1 MLPFKQH
8 KKKIIAGTFCFGLFI
23 WFVCCLPNPL
33 FKDSYSVILNDNSG
47 NLLSAKIAE
56 DGQWR
61 FPESVALNTK
71 FSKCILAYEDEYFH
85 YHPGINPVSIWRAI
99 KQNSKAG
106 KVVSGGSTI
115 TMQLARLARKNK
127 PRTYYEKI
135 IEIILALRIELGYP
149 KSQILN
155 LYASHAPFGT
165 NVVGI
170 EAASWRYFG
179 RSQKQLSW
187 AECAT
192 LAVLPNSP
200 SIIYPGKNQEK
211 LRQKRNKLLY
221 KIYELKHID
230 EETYQLAIQEPLPQ
244 KPFPLPNRSR
254 HLLNRVVAENKAESK
269 FRTTINSEVQNRVL
283 DILTRHASQLKHNEI
298 HNVCALIIDVNKN
311 EVVSYIGNTPIKD
324 KEPHGED
331 VDVIVAN
338 RSTGSLLK
346 PYLYG
351 FMANDGQLLPNMLVP
366 DVPTQIAG
374 YVPQNFD
381 FTYDGAVPAKQ
392 ALARSLNIPAVKLLQ
407 QYTVEKFLDRLKQ
420 IGLSSMNRSADN
432 YGLSLILGGG
442 ESKLWDMCS
451 AYSSMARVLN
461 KYNSEG
467 NYFNEDWHKP
477 IYIIN
482 DATKKKKQSN
492 SQIPLISASSIWL
505 MFEAM
510 AEVGRPDIDA
520 SWQRLGNAQK
530 IAWKTG
536 TSFGFRDGWAI
547 GITGNYVVGVWV
559 GNADG
564 EGRPGLTGISSAAP
578 ILFEIFG
585 ALPKSNWFKM
595 PVNDLKQVMVC
606 KQSGCLASA
615 NCSDSKKEWIP
626 KHSNVSVTC
635 KYHKPIHLDATGM
648 YRVTDACMSPMEM
661 KTVSWFVLP
670 PVEEYYFKTKNP
682 SYKTL
687 PPYKPGCEP
696 LIEKSMEMIYP
707 KSNTV
712 IYVPYELS
720 GEQGK
725 TVFELAHR
733 NPGNTV
739 FWHLDGTLM
748 GTTTDI
754 HQLGLS
760 PAKGKHMLSLSDNY
774 GETLNIPFE
783 VVSEKK

>member
-1 MLPFKQH
+1 MLSFKQH
-8 KKKIIAGTFCFGLFI
+8 KKETIAIIIGLGLFI
-23 WFVCCLPNPL
+23 WFLCCLPNPL
-33 FKDSYSVILNDNSG
+33 FKDSYSVILNDREG

-61 FPESVALNTK
+61 FPESEVLNPK
-71 FSKCILAYEDEYFH
+71 FSKCILAYEDEYFY
-85 YHPGINPVSIWRAI
+85 YHPGINPASIWRAI
-99 KQNSKAG
+99 KQNRKAG

-115 TMQLARLARKNK
+115 TMQLARLARKNR
-127 PRTYYEKI
+127 PRIYYEKL
-135 IEIILALRIELGYP
+135 IEMILALRMEAGYS

-170 EAASWRYFG
+170 DAASWRYFG

-221 KIYELKHID
+221 KIYQLNHIN

-244 KPFPLPNRSR
+244 KPFALPNKAR
-254 HLLNRVVAENKAESK
+254 HLLNRVVSENKSKSK
-269 FRTTINSEVQNRVL
+269 FQTTINSEIQNRVL
-283 DILTRHASQLKHNEI
+283 DILAKHGSQLKHNEI
-298 HNVCALIIDVNKN
+298 HNLCALVIDVNKN
-311 EVVSYIGNTPIKD
+311 EVVSYVGNTPLKD

-420 IGLSSMNRSADN
+420 IGLTSMNRSADN

-451 AYSSMARVLN
+451 AYSSMSRVLN
-461 KYNSEG
+461 HYNTKAAYSV
-467 NYFNEDWHKP
+467 EDW
-477 IYIIN
+477 
-482 DATKKKKQSN
+482 KKTSYLYKQRSSN
-492 SQIPLISASSIWL
+492 NKQHADPLISASSIWL

-585 ALPKSNWFKM
+585 SLPTSNWFKM
-595 PVNDLKQVMVC
+595 PVNDLKQVNVC
-606 KQSGCLASA
+606 KQSGCLASV
-615 NCSDSKKEWIP
+615 NCQETKKEWIP
-626 KHSNVSVTC
+626 KQSNVFIAC
-635 KYHKPIHLDATGM
+635 KYHKPIHLDASGM
-648 YRVTDACMSPMEM
+648 FRVTDACVSPLEM
-661 KTVSWFVLP
+661 KIISWFVLP

-682 SYKTL
+682 SYKSL
-687 PPYKPGCEP
+687 PPYKQGCEP
-696 LIEKSMEMIYP
+696 LIERSMEMIYP

-739 FWHLDGTLM
+739 FWHLDGTLV
-748 GTTTDI
+748 GRTTDI

-760 PAKGKHMLSLSDNY
+760 PAKGKHMLSLSDNN

-783 VVSEKK
+783 VVSEKKK

>member
-1 MLPFKQH
+1 MLPYSQH
-8 KKKIIAGTFCFGLFI
+8 KKKLVAGVILLGLFM
-23 WFVCCLPNPL
+23 WFLCCLPNPL
-33 FKDSYSVILNDNSG
+33 FKDVYSIVLNDKDG

-61 FPESVALNTK
+61 FPESESLNPK
-71 FSKCILAYEDEYFH
+71 FSTCILTYEDEYFY
-85 YHPGINPVSIWRAI
+85 YHPGINPVSIFRAI
-99 KQNSKAG
+99 KQNAKAG
-106 KVVSGGSTI
+106 KTVSGGSTI
-115 TMQLARLARKNK
+115 TMQVARLARKNQ
-127 PRTYYEKI
+127 PRTYYEKL
-135 IEIILALRIELGYP
+135 IEIIIALRLEFGYS
-149 KSQILN
+149 KHDILN

-170 EAASWRYFG
+170 DAASWRYFG
-179 RSQKQLSW
+179 RSQKHLSW

-211 LRQKRNKLLY
+211 LKQKRNKLLY
-221 KIYELKHID
+221 KVYQLKHID
-230 EETYQLAIQEPLPQ
+230 EETYQLAVQEPLPQ
-244 KPFPLPNRSR
+244 KPFALPNKSR
-254 HLLNRVVAENKAESK
+254 HLLNRVVAENKTACK
-269 FRTTINSEVQNRVL
+269 FKTTINPEIQNRVL
-283 DILTRHASQLKHNEI
+283 DILTKHAGQLKHNEI
-298 HNVCALIIDVNKN
+298 HNLCALVIDVDKN
-311 EVVSYIGNTPIKD
+311 EVMSYVGNTPLKD
-324 KEPHGED
+324 KELHGEE
-331 VDVIVAN
+331 VDVITSN

-351 FMANDGQLLPNMLVP
+351 FMLQDGQLLPSMLVP
-366 DVPTQIAG
+366 DIPTQIAG

-407 QYTVEKFLDRLKQ
+407 QYTIEKFLDRLKQ
-420 IGLSSMNRSADN
+420 LGLSSMNRSADN

-451 AYSSMARVLN
+451 AYSSMSRVLN
-461 KYNSEG
+461 NYNKKG
-467 NYFNEDWHKP
+467 AYFEEDWMKPSYLLNHQKALNHK
-477 IYIIN
+477 
-482 DATKKKKQSN
+482 
-492 SQIPLISASSIWL
+492 SQTAPVISASSIWL
-505 MFEAM
+505 TFEAM

-564 EGRPGLTGISSAAP
+564 EGRPGLTGVSSAAP

-595 PVNDLKQVMVC
+595 PVGDLKQVTVC
-606 KQSGCLASA
+606 KQSGCLVSP
-615 NCSDSKKEWIP
+615 NCSDTKKEWIP
-626 KHSNVSVTC
+626 KPSNVSVTC
-635 KYHKPIHLDATGM
+635 KYHKPIHLDASGL
-648 YRVTDACMSPMEM
+648 YRVTDHCVSPLEM
-661 KTVSWFVLP
+661 KTVSWFILP

-682 SYKTL
+682 SYRTL
-687 PPYKPGCEP
+687 PPYKSGCAP

-733 NPGNTV
+733 NPANTV
-739 FWHLDGTLM
+739 FWHLDGILV
-748 GTTTDI
+748 GTTSDI
-754 HQLGLS
+754 HQLGLN
-760 PAKGKHMLSLSDNY
+760 PAKGKHMLSLSDNM

-783 VVSEKK
+783 VVSDRKN

>member
-1 MLPFKQH
+1 M
-8 KKKIIAGTFCFGLFI
+8 LFI
-23 WFVCCLPNPL
+23 WFYVSLPKPL
-33 FKDSYSVILNDNSG
+33 FKDAYSVILNDRDG

-61 FPESVALNTK
+61 FPESEGLNPK
-71 FSKCILAYEDEYFH
+71 FSQCLLAYEDEYFY
-85 YHPGINPVSIWRAI
+85 YHPGINPISIARAI
-99 KQNSKAG
+99 KQNNKAG
-106 KVVSGGSTI
+106 KIVSGGSTI
-115 TMQLARLARKNK
+115 TMQLARLARKNQQ
-127 PRTYYEKI
+127 RTYYEKI
-135 IEIILALRIELGYP
+135 LEIILALRIEFGYSKP
-149 KSQILN
+149 EILN

-179 RSQKQLSW
+179 RDQKHLSW

-211 LRQKRNKLLY
+211 LKLKRNTLLY
-221 KIYELKHID
+221 KIRELKYID
-230 EETYQLAIQEPLPQ
+230 DETYLLATQEPLPQ
-244 KPFPLPNRSR
+244 KPFALPNQAR
-254 HLLNRVVAENKAESK
+254 HLLNRVVSDSKSKNKPVNKFTTTIKAE
-269 FRTTINSEVQNRVL
+269 IQDRVL
-283 DILTRHASQLKHNEI
+283 NVLMKHATQLKHNEV
-298 HNVCALIIDVNKN
+298 HNLCALVLDIKKN
-311 EVVSYIGNTPIKD
+311 EVLAYVANTPLKD

-351 FMANDGQLLPNMLVP
+351 FMINDGQLLPNMLIP

-407 QYTVEKFLDRLKQ
+407 QYSIEKFLDRLKQ
-420 IGLSSMNRSADN
+420 LGLSSMNRSADN

-442 ESKLWDMCS
+442 ESRLWDMCS

-461 KYNSEG
+461 NYNQKEVYQG
-467 NYFNEDWHKP
+467 DDWDKP
-477 IYIIN
+477 TYLL
-482 DATKKKKQSN
+482 DTKQKPSN
-492 SQIPLISASSIWL
+492 GTDKIPKIISASSVWL
-505 MFEAM
+505 TFEAM

-530 IAWKTG
+530 VAWKTG

-547 GITGNYVVGVWV
+547 GVTGNYVVGVWV

-564 EGRPGLTGISSAAP
+564 EGRPGLTGISAAAP
-578 ILFEIFG
+578 VLFEIFG
-585 ALPKSNWFKM
+585 FLPQSNWFKM
-595 PVNDLKQVMVC
+595 PVNDLKQVIVC
-606 KQSGCLASA
+606 KQSGCLASV
-615 NCSDSKKEWIP
+615 NCSETKKELIP
-626 KHSNVSVTC
+626 KHSNISITC
-635 KYHKPIHLDATGM
+635 KYHQSIHLDATGL
-648 YRVTDACMSPMEM
+648 YRVTDACVSPMDM

-682 SYKTL
+682 GYKTL
-687 PPYKPGCEP
+687 PPYKTGCAP
-696 LIEKSMEMIYP
+696 LIEKTMEMIYP

-712 IYVPYELS
+712 IYVPYELN

-733 NPGNTV
+733 NPANTV
-739 FWHLDGTLM
+739 FWHLDGMLV
-748 GTTTDI
+748 GTTKDI
-754 HQLGLS
+754 HQLALA
-760 PAKGKHMLSLSDNY
+760 PNKGKHMLSLSDNT

-783 VVSEKK
+783 VLSEKK